1 MSRFLRPH
9 DRFGHAVRG
18 RGAPK
23 ILPGFAGFRRVSP
36 GFGSP
41 ANERLPARAPL
52 TGSVEKRY
60 KMFRKIVFLH
70 RLECWNTPRTHFLE
84 CPDDMTVWNHGAKL
98 SCRRDRGHS
107 LQKRIRNPKTG
118 RERRKEEKTKIRR
131 KKKKLARKEGK
142 KRATVIS
149 LKSVFLYRL
158 D

>member
-1 MSRFLRPH
+1 MSRFLRPN

-98 SCRRDRGHS
+98 SCRRDTGHS

-118 RERRKEEKTKIRR
+118 D
-131 KKKKLARKEGK
+131 RKEGK
-142 KRATVIS
+142 K
-149 LKSVFLYRL
+149 LKLRL
-158 D
+158 EGRRRNSQGRKERNGQRSFH